1 MALGATPREVL
12 GMIFREGLVM
22 TLTGAAA
29 GLVLALGIG
38 RLLGQLLYGV
48 SPLDPWAFALAPLA
62 LIAAALCAAWL
73 PARRATR
80 IDPLVALRSE

>member
-1 MALGATPREVL
+1 
-12 GMIFREGLVM
+12 M

-29 GLVLALGIG
+29 GLALALGIG

-48 SPLDPWAFALAPLA
+48 SPVDPWAFALAPLA
-62 LIAAALCAAWL
+62 LIAAALVAAWL

-80 IDPLVALRSE
+80 VDPLVALRSE